1 MGVSLN
7 PYKILGLKEGATQR
21 EVKTAFRRLA
31 VRYHPDKN
39 PDRRAWSEEKFRQ
52 IYAAYETLLAQ
63 LERKHRRPPVEEQ
76 FATEPERAEKSEE
89 PYFLRR
95 SDPKSRSLTVLHLLL
110 NGEKEDA
117 LRLFQEMIR
126 EHGIGFLALFLPRR
140 DFLDCQF
147 LVAEA
152 LEEKGN
158 LHLAAALLRELVEKE
173 SDRRYPWHYVPVV
186 VEKLKDLYLRKLP
199 RSSSPEQA
207 LKWYEES
214 ESLGLSDREKGR
226 VAQGKAEA
234 FLTLGKI
241 GKAVRHF
248 KEAERFG
255 NASRSLDRLRVSLSG
270 HL

>member
-7 PYKILGLKEGATQR
+7 PYKVLGLKEGATPK
-21 EVKTAFRRLA
+21 EVKAAFRRLA

-39 PDRRAWSEEKFRQ
+39 PDRRSWSEEKFRQ

-63 LERKHRRPPVEEQ
+63 LERQSRRRAAEEKVKIK
-76 FATEPERAEKSEE
+76 ANKAEE
-89 PYFLRR
+89 PYFLKRN
-95 SDPKSRSLTVLHLLL
+95 DPKSRSLTILHYLL
-110 NGEKEDA
+110 NGQRNAA
-117 LRLFQEMIR
+117 LGLFQEMLR
-126 EHGIGFLALFLPRR
+126 EHGVDFLARYLGRR

-158 LHLAAALLRELVEKE
+158 LHLAAALLREIVRQE
-173 SDRRYPWHYVPVV
+173 SNRRFPWHYVPVV
-186 VEKLKDLYLRKLP
+186 VERLKDLYLRKLP
-199 RSSSPEQA
+199 RASSPEQA

-214 ESLGLSDREKGR
+214 EALGLSDREKGK

-234 FLTLGKI
+234 YLSLGKI
-241 GKAVRHF
+241 KKAVRHF
-248 KEAERFG
+248 KEAERLG
-255 NASRSLDRLRVSLSG
+255 NNSRSLDRLRVALSQ

>member
-63 LERKHRRPPVEEQ
+63 LESKNRRHNAEEQ
-76 FATEPERAEKSEE
+76 LAAEPEKSEE

-110 NGEKEDA
+110 NGEKEEA

-126 EHGIGFLALFLPRR
+126 EHSINFLASFLPRR

-158 LHLAAALLRELVEKE
+158 LHLAATLLRELVEKE
-173 SDRRYPWHYVPVV
+173 ADRRYPWHYVPVV

>member
-1 MGVSLN
+1 MGVTLN
-7 PYKILGLKEGATQR
+7 PYKVLGLKEGAGQR
-21 EVKTAFRRLA
+21 EIKIAFRRLA

-39 PDRRAWSEEKFRQ
+39 PDRRTWSEEKFRQ
-52 IYAAYETLLAQ
+52 VYAAYETLLAQ
-63 LERKHRRPPVEEQ
+63 LERKNRRQSLRERMK
-76 FATEPERAEKSEE
+76 TEAQRPEE

-95 SDPKSRSLTVLHLLL
+95 SDPKSRSLTILHMLL

-117 LRLFQEMIR
+117 VRIYQEMLR
-126 EHGIGFLALFLPRR
+126 EFGAGVLASFLPRR

-147 LVAEA
+147 LIAEA

-158 LHLAAALLRELVEKE
+158 VHLAAALLRQLVERE
-173 SDRRYPWHYVPVV
+173 AHRRYPWHYVPVV
-186 VEKLKDLYLRKLP
+186 LEKLKDLYLRKLP

-214 ESLGLSDREKGR
+214 ESLGLSVREKGR

-234 FLTLGKI
+234 FLSLGKI

-255 NASRSLDRLRVSLSG
+255 NASRSLDRLRTSLSG